1 MKTTKRLVLDLA
13 LFGGFLAA
21 LSPRITGLPV
31 HEWLSLAI
39 TVPALIHLVINWDWT
54 VRIAKTFWTKLMSMS
69 RLNFVIDV
77 ALFAS
82 AVTVMLSGLAVSQ
95 VIAGTIGLASTAGVV
110 WHVLHSSSAMLTLFL
125 LMAHFAL
132 HAEWFAR
139 AIGLV
144 ARDPERSA
152 RAASYATVHPV
163 PVSAGHPAQTPHA

>member
-1 MKTTKRLVLDLA
+1 MNTTKRLVLDLV

-21 LSPRITGLPV
+21 LSPGITGLLI
-31 HEWLSLAI
+31 HEWLSLAVA
-39 TVPALIHLVINWDWT
+39 VPALIHLVVNWDWT
-54 VRIAKTFWTKLMSMS
+54 VRIAKTFWSKLLSMS

-95 VIAGTIGLASTAGVV
+95 VIAGTMGLASTAGVA

-132 HAEWFAR
+132 HAEWFVR
-139 AIGLV
+139 AIGLL
-144 ARDPERSA
+144 ARDPEPSTSA
-152 RAASYATVHPV
+152 AYMTVHPT
-163 PVSAGHPAQTPHA
+163 PVTAGHQTPRA